1 MNPARNLLIGSMI
14 AMATSVLF
22 ARVDPFGDAGPPEA
36 QKSIEGDPIRGKNLF
51 QKRCTGCHA
60 MTQDREGPRLQG
72 VYGRISG
79 TVAGFTYSPA
89 LNKAGIVWNEATLDK
104 WFTDPAS
111 VAPGNEMDFRVPS
124 QTSVATSSNICSRAP
139 AHSNPRTIS

>member
-14 AMATSVLF
+14 VMATSVLF

-79 TVAGFTYSPA
+79 SVAGFDYSPA
-89 LNKAGIVWNEATLDK
+89 LKKAHIVWNGTSLDQWLTNPDTL
-104 WFTDPAS
+104 
-111 VAPGNEMDFRVPS
+111 VPGNNMEFH
-124 QTSVATSSNICSRAP
+124 VANPDERRDLIKFLEHSSGK
-139 AHSNPRTIS
+139 

>member
-79 TVAGFTYSPA
+79 SVAGFDYSPA
-89 LNKAGIVWNEATLDK
+89 LKKAHIVWNGTSLDQWLTNPDTL
-104 WFTDPAS
+104 
-111 VAPGNEMDFRVPS
+111 VPGNNMEFH
-124 QTSVATSSNICSRAP
+124 VA
-139 AHSNPRTIS
+139 NPDERRDLIK

>member
-79 TVAGFTYSPA
+79 SVAGFDYSPA
-89 LNKAGIVWNEATLDK
+89 LKKAHIVWNGTSLDQWLTNPDTL
-104 WFTDPAS
+104 
-111 VAPGNEMDFRVPS
+111 VPGNNMEFH
-124 QTSVATSSNICSRAP
+124 VANPDERRDLIKFLEHSSGK
-139 AHSNPRTIS
+139 